1 MFLLSEAEV
10 QPSSNE
16 LPKWQTEWHSWHEAN
31 WHISSA
37 FCAVPVCDSTSAL
50 VILTLVMALGRTPP
64 IPPLLI
70 SSSPNSTDNKQWSC
84 EKRTLFNPVC
94 INLIYY
100 CFIGKYVFSH
110 ANQRFS
116 SKNMKKSVCRD
127 TRMER
132 NVHFTKALKKTQ
144 SHECIKESVLI
155 IQLVFLSRP
164 TVVNV
169 TNM

>member
-16 LPKWQTEWHSWHEAN
+16 LPKWQTEWHF
-31 WHISSA
+31 SSA
-37 FCAVPVCDSTSAL
+37 FCVVPVCDSTSTL
-50 VILTLVMALGRTPP
+50 VMLTLVMALGRTPP
-64 IPPLLI
+64 PHPPA
-70 SSSPNSTDNKQWSC
+70 PEAVK
-84 EKRTLFNPVC
+84 KGTLFNPVW

-116 SKNMKKSVCRD
+116 SKNMKKRVCRD
-127 TRMER
+127 TRM
-132 NVHFTKALKKTQ
+132 AKKCTFYKSPKKNTR
-144 SHECIKESVLI
+144 SHECINESVLI